1 MSSRATLSAVKA
13 GLRNGFIERYNVCL
27 MASVTQE
34 AVLAALSKIEDPDL
48 HKDIVSLG
56 FVQNIKIDN
65 STVAFDVVLTTPA
78 CPVKDQ
84 MREEAHRL
92 VSALP
97 GVSAVKINMTSNVTK
112 GRSQVR
118 ENYIPQVKNTI
129 AVSSG
134 KGGVGKTTVSV
145 NLAVALAQSGATV
158 GLMDADMY
166 GPNVPLMMGVKHAQE
181 GSEENKIKPA
191 ERYGVKIMS
200 IGFFV
205 PEDQPIVWRGPMI
218 HGAIQQFL
226 RDVEWG
232 ELDYLIV
239 DLPPGTGDAQ
249 LSIAQLVPMTGAVIV
264 TTPQDVALLDSR
276 KGLEMFKKVNVPLLG
291 IVENMSTFV
300 CPHCSQTTDIF
311 SHGGGEKA
319 AGKLEV
325 PFLGAVPID
334 PQIRQGGDEGRPIV
348 IANPDSP
355 QAKAFVAIAGKVA
368 QQISMLNAA
377 APVELKII
385 Q

>member
-1 MSSRATLSAVKA
+1 
-13 GLRNGFIERYNVCL
+13 

-34 AVLAALSKIEDPDL
+34 AVLAELSKIQDPDL

-56 FVQNIKIDN
+56 FIQNLTIDN

-84 MREEAHRL
+84 MRDEATKL
-92 VSALP
+92 VSAIP
-97 GVSAVKINMTSNVTK
+97 GVSSVKINMTSNVTK

-145 NLAVALAQSGATV
+145 NLAVALAQSGASV

-166 GPNVPLMMGVKHAQE
+166 GPNVPLMMGVKHPQE
-181 GSEENKIKPA
+181 GSAENKIKPA

-232 ELDYLIV
+232 ELDYLII

-276 KGLEMFKKVNVPLLG
+276 KGLEMFRKVNVPVLG

-300 CPHCSQTTDIF
+300 CPHCSKTTDIF
-311 SHGGGEKA
+311 SHGGGQKA
-319 AGKLEV
+319 AEKLDV
-325 PFLGAVPID
+325 LFLGEVPID

-368 QQISMLNAA
+368 QQVSILNAA

>member
-1 MSSRATLSAVKA
+1 
-13 GLRNGFIERYNVCL
+13 

-34 AVLAALSKIEDPDL
+34 AVLAALSKIQDPDL
-48 HKDIVSLG
+48 HRDIVSLG
-56 FVQNIKIDN
+56 FVQNLTIAD

-84 MREEAHRL
+84 MRDEATRL
-92 VSALP
+92 VSAIP
-97 GVSAVKINMTSNVTK
+97 GVSSVKINMTSNVTK

-166 GPNVPLMMGVKHAQE
+166 GPNVPMMMGVKHPQE
-181 GSEENKIKPA
+181 GSAENKIKPA

-264 TTPQDVALLDSR
+264 TTPQEVALLDSR

-291 IVENMSTFV
+291 IVENMSYFV
-300 CPHCSQTTDIF
+300 CPHCSKTTEIF
-311 SHGGGEKA
+311 SRGGGEKA
-319 AGKLEV
+319 AEKLDV

-334 PQIRQGGDEGRPIV
+334 PAIRQGGDEGRPIV

-355 QAKAFVAIAGKVA
+355 QAKAFVAIAGKIA
-368 QQISMLNAA
+368 QQVSILNAA
-377 APVELKII
+377 APIELKII

>member
-1 MSSRATLSAVKA
+1 
-13 GLRNGFIERYNVCL
+13 
-27 MASVTQE
+27 MASVTQD
-34 AVLAALSKIEDPDL
+34 AILAALSKIQDPDL
-48 HKDIVSLG
+48 HRDIVSLG

-65 STVAFDVVLTTPA
+65 SHIALDIVLTTPA

-84 MREEAHRL
+84 MRDEANRL
-92 VSALP
+92 LSALP
-97 GVSAVKINMTSNVTK
+97 GVSSVKINMTSNVTQ

-145 NLAVALAQSGATV
+145 NLAVALAQSGASV
-158 GLMDADMY
+158 GLLDADIY

-181 GSEENKIKPA
+181 GTEENKIKPA

-205 PEDQPIVWRGPMI
+205 PDDQPIVWRGPMI

-232 ELDYLIV
+232 ALDYLIV

-264 TTPQDVALLDSR
+264 TTPQEVALLDAR
-276 KGLEMFKKVNVPLLG
+276 KGLEMFRKVNVPLLG
-291 IVENMSTFV
+291 IVENMSYFV
-300 CPHCSQTTDIF
+300 CPHCSKTTEIF
-311 SHGGGEKA
+311 SRGGGEKA
-319 AGKLEV
+319 AEKLDV

-368 QQISMLNAA
+368 QQISVLNAA
-377 APVELKII
+377 APIELKII

>member
-1 MSSRATLSAVKA
+1 MSA
-13 GLRNGFIERYNVCL
+13 I
-27 MASVTQE
+27 TQE

-48 HKDIVSLG
+48 HRDIVTLG
-56 FVQNIKIDN
+56 FVQNLQIKD
-65 STVAFDVVLTTPA
+65 STVAFDIVLTTPA

-84 MREEAHRL
+84 MRDAATRL

-97 GVSAVKINMTSNVTK
+97 GVSNVKINMTSSVTR
-112 GRSQVR
+112 GQSRVR

-158 GLMDADMY
+158 GLLDADVY
-166 GPNVPLMMGVKHAQE
+166 GPNVPLMMGVTHPKE
-181 GSEENKIKPA
+181 GTAENKILPA
-191 ERYGVKIMS
+191 ERYGVKVMS

-232 ELDYLIV
+232 ALDYLIV

-276 KGLEMFKKVNVPLLG
+276 KGLEMFRKVNVPLLG
-291 IVENMSTFV
+291 IVENMSYFV
-300 CPHCSQTTDIF
+300 CPHCEKTTEIF
-311 SHGGGEKA
+311 SRGGGEKA
-319 AGKLEV
+319 AAKLEV

-334 PQIRQGGDEGRPIV
+334 PAIRQGGDEGKPIV
-348 IANPDSP
+348 VADPASP
-355 QAKAFVAIAGKVA
+355 QAQAFMAIAGKVA
-368 QQISMLNAA
+368 QQISILNAA

>member
-1 MSSRATLSAVKA
+1 
-13 GLRNGFIERYNVCL
+13 

-34 AVLAALSKIEDPDL
+34 AVLAALSKIQDPDL
-48 HKDIVSLG
+48 HRDIVSLG
-56 FVQNIKIDN
+56 FVQNIKIDD
-65 STVAFDVVLTTPA
+65 STLALDIVLTTPA

-84 MREEAHRL
+84 MREEATRL
-92 VSALP
+92 LSAIP
-97 GVSAVKINMTSNVTK
+97 GISTVKINMTSNVTQ

-158 GLMDADMY
+158 GLLDADVY

-181 GSEENKIKPA
+181 GTSENKIKPA

-264 TTPQDVALLDSR
+264 TTPQEVALLDSR

-291 IVENMSTFV
+291 IVENMSYFV
-300 CPHCSQTTDIF
+300 CPHCSKTTEIF
-311 SHGGGEKA
+311 SRGGGEKA
-319 AGKLEV
+319 AEKLDV

-334 PQIRQGGDEGRPIV
+334 PAIRQGGDEGRPIV

-368 QQISMLNAA
+368 QQVSILNAA
-377 APVELKII
+377 APIELKII

>member
-1 MSSRATLSAVKA
+1 MRA

-34 AVLAALSKIEDPDL
+34 VVLAELSKIQDPDL
-48 HKDIVSLG
+48 HRDIVSLG
-56 FVQNIKIDN
+56 FVQNIKIDGG
-65 STVAFDVVLTTPA
+65 TIAFDVVLTTPA

-84 MREEAHRL
+84 MRDEATKL
-92 VSALP
+92 VSAIP
-97 GVSAVKINMTSNVTK
+97 GVSTVKINMTSNVTK

-145 NLAVALAQSGATV
+145 NLAVALAQSGASV

-166 GPNVPLMMGVKHAQE
+166 GPNVPLMMGVKHPQE
-181 GSEENKIKPA
+181 GSAENKIKPA

-232 ELDYLIV
+232 ELDYLII

-276 KGLEMFKKVNVPLLG
+276 KGLEMFRKVNVPVLG

-300 CPHCSQTTDIF
+300 CPHCSKTTDIF
-311 SHGGGEKA
+311 SHGGGQKA
-319 AGKLEV
+319 AEKLDV
-325 PFLGAVPID
+325 LFLGEVPID

-368 QQISMLNAA
+368 QQVSILNAA

>member
-1 MSSRATLSAVKA
+1 MP
-13 GLRNGFIERYNVCL
+13 
-27 MASVTQE
+27 SVTQE
-34 AVLAALSKIEDPDL
+34 SILAALSKIQDPDL
-48 HKDIVSLG
+48 HRDIVSLG
-56 FVQNIKIDN
+56 FVQNIKIDD
-65 STVAFDVVLTTPA
+65 SKVALDIVLTTPA

-84 MREEAHRL
+84 MREEATRL

-97 GVSAVKINMTSNVTK
+97 GVSSVKINMTSNVTQ

-118 ENYIPQVKNTI
+118 ENYIPEVKNTI

-145 NLAVALAQSGATV
+145 NLAVALAQTGATV
-158 GLMDADMY
+158 GLLDADIY
-166 GPNVPLMMGVKHAQE
+166 GPNVPLMMGVKHPEE
-181 GSEENKIKPA
+181 GSAENKIKPA

-232 ELDYLIV
+232 ALDYLIV

-276 KGLEMFKKVNVPLLG
+276 KGLEMFRKVNVPVLG
-291 IVENMSTFV
+291 IVENMSYFV
-300 CPHCSQTTDIF
+300 CPHCSKTTEIF
-311 SHGGGEKA
+311 SHGGGQKA
-319 AGKLEV
+319 AEKLDV
-325 PFLGAVPID
+325 PFLGEVPID

-348 IANPDSP
+348 IADSDSP
-355 QAKAFVAIAGKVA
+355 QAKAFIAIAGKVA
-368 QQISMLNAA
+368 QQVSILNAA

>member
-1 MSSRATLSAVKA
+1 
-13 GLRNGFIERYNVCL
+13 
-27 MASVTQE
+27 MAAITQE
-34 AVLAALSKIEDPDL
+34 AVLAALSKIQDPDL
-48 HKDIVSLG
+48 HRDIVALG
-56 FVQNIKIDN
+56 FVQNLQIND

-84 MREEAHRL
+84 MRDEATRL

-97 GVSAVKINMTSNVTK
+97 GVSSVKINMTSSVTK
-112 GRSQVR
+112 GKSQVR

-145 NLAVALAQSGATV
+145 NLAVALAQTGATV
-158 GLMDADMY
+158 GLLDADIY
-166 GPNVPLMMGVKHAQE
+166 GPNVPLMMGVKEPKAGTQ
-181 GSEENKIKPA
+181 ENKILPA

-205 PEDQPIVWRGPMI
+205 PDDQPIVWRGPMI

-264 TTPQDVALLDSR
+264 TTPQAVALLDSR
-276 KGLEMFKKVNVPLLG
+276 KGLEMFKKVNVPVLG
-291 IVENMSTFV
+291 IVENMSHFV
-300 CPHCSQTTDIF
+300 CPHCTKTTEIF
-311 SHGGGEKA
+311 SRGGGEKA
-319 AGKLEV
+319 ALKLDV
-325 PFLGAVPID
+325 PFLGDIPID
-334 PQIRQGGDEGRPIV
+334 PAIRQCGDEGTPIV
-348 IANPDSP
+348 VADPDSP
-355 QAKAFVAIAGKVA
+355 QAKAFKTIAGKVA
-368 QQISMLNAA
+368 QQVSILNAA
-377 APVELKII
+377 APIELKII

>member
-1 MSSRATLSAVKA
+1 
-13 GLRNGFIERYNVCL
+13 

-34 AVLAALSKIEDPDL
+34 AVLAALSKIQDPDL
-48 HKDIVSLG
+48 HRDIVALG
-56 FVQNIKIDN
+56 FVQNLQIND

-84 MREEAHRL
+84 MRDEATRL

-97 GVSAVKINMTSNVTK
+97 GVSSVKINMTSSVTK
-112 GRSQVR
+112 GKSLVR

-145 NLAVALAQSGATV
+145 NLAVALAQTGATV
-158 GLMDADMY
+158 GLLDADIY
-166 GPNVPLMMGVKHAQE
+166 GPNVPLMMGVKEPKASTQD
-181 GSEENKIKPA
+181 NKILPA

-205 PEDQPIVWRGPMI
+205 PDDQPIVWRGPMI

-264 TTPQDVALLDSR
+264 TTPQAVALLDSR
-276 KGLEMFKKVNVPLLG
+276 KGLEMFKKVNVPVLG
-291 IVENMSTFV
+291 IVENMSHFV
-300 CPHCSQTTDIF
+300 CPHCAKTTEIF
-311 SHGGGEKA
+311 SRGGGEKA
-319 AGKLEV
+319 AIKLEV
-325 PFLGAVPID
+325 PFLGDIPID
-334 PQIRQGGDEGRPIV
+334 PAIRQCGDEGTPIV
-348 IANPDSP
+348 VADPDSP
-355 QAKAFVAIAGKVA
+355 QAKAFKTIAGKVA
-368 QQISMLNAA
+368 QQVSILNAA
-377 APVELKII
+377 APIELKII

>member
-1 MSSRATLSAVKA
+1 
-13 GLRNGFIERYNVCL
+13 
-27 MASVTQE
+27 MAAVTQE
-34 AVLAALSKIEDPDL
+34 AVLAELSKIQDPDL

-56 FVQNIKIDN
+56 FVQNIKIDD
-65 STVAFDVVLTTPA
+65 SKVALDIVLTTPA

-84 MREEAHRL
+84 MREEATKL

-97 GVSAVKINMTSNVTK
+97 GVSTVKINMTSNVTQ

-166 GPNVPLMMGVKHAQE
+166 GPNVPLMMGVKHPQE
-181 GSEENKIKPA
+181 GSAENKIKPA

-291 IVENMSTFV
+291 IVENMSYFV
-300 CPHCSQTTDIF
+300 CPHCSKTTEIF
-311 SHGGGEKA
+311 SHGGGQKA
-319 AGKLEV
+319 AEKLDV
-325 PFLGAVPID
+325 PFLGEVPID

-348 IANPDSP
+348 ATVPDSP

-368 QQISMLNAA
+368 QQVSILNAA

>member
-1 MSSRATLSAVKA
+1 MP
-13 GLRNGFIERYNVCL
+13 
-27 MASVTQE
+27 SVTQE
-34 AVLAALSKIEDPDL
+34 AVLAELSKIQDPDL
-48 HKDIVSLG
+48 HRDIVSLG
-56 FVQNIKIDN
+56 FVQNITIDGG
-65 STVAFDVVLTTPA
+65 TVAFDVVLTTPA

-92 VSALP
+92 VSAIP
-97 GVSAVKINMTSNVTK
+97 GVSNVKINMTSNVTK

-145 NLAVALAQSGATV
+145 NLAVALARSGASV

-166 GPNVPLMMGVKHAQE
+166 GPNVPLMMGVKHPQE
-181 GSEENKIKPA
+181 GSAENKIKPA

-276 KGLEMFKKVNVPLLG
+276 KGLEMFRKVNVPVLG
-291 IVENMSTFV
+291 IVENMSTFI
-300 CPHCSQTTDIF
+300 CPHCSKSTDIF

-319 AGKLEV
+319 AEKLDV

-348 IANPDSP
+348 TASPDSP
-355 QAKAFVAIAGKVA
+355 QAKAFVDIAGKVA
-368 QQISMLNAA
+368 QQVSILNAA